1 MIEWKRLRETLARV
15 EEALKGLER
24 GDTIAVCWIDAST
37 SDHVNITSGKIPN
50 HNVET
55 KRINERYIYLGVQ
68 HGAEF
73 GDPHLILLR
82 GSLDSEADSTI
93 TSIPLYLVKKIVK
106 VGGKIA
112 EEAAKIGSP
121 SKVRRIRVITYP
133 DGSVKHFD

>member
-1 MIEWKRLRETLARV
+1 MIDWRRLRESLAKV
-15 EEALKGLER
+15 EEALRGLER
-24 GDTIAVCWIDAST
+24 GDTVAICWIDAST
-37 SDHVNITSGKIPN
+37 SDHVNLSAKIPN

-68 HGAEF
+68 SGAEY

-93 TSIPLYLVKKIVK
+93 TSIPLYLIKKIVK
-106 VGGKIA
+106 VGGKIP
-112 EEAAKIGSP
+112 EEAAKAARLAKP
-121 SKVRRIRVITYP
+121 RRIRIITYP